1 MHLIKD
7 KFPLVLL
14 KLVFLLIKYI
24 FYIFVIL
31 ELKIL
36 FFLHLDFLNN
46 VLHLQ

>member
-24 FYIFVIL
+24 FYIFVIQ